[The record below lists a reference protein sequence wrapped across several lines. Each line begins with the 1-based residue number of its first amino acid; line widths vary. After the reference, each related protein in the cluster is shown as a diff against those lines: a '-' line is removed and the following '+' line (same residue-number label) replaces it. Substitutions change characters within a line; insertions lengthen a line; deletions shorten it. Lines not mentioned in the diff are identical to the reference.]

1 MVNESTQIDPL
12 FNNLIT
18 LLSAESQADPYNAP
32 FLKYVEERRSL
43 VKQADKNLAR
53 EAIRGINRYSDEFA
67 FSDVNAKNIKDL
79 IDSMYDLVN
88 R

>member
-18 LLSAESQADPYNAP
+18 LLSAESQADPYNAQ

-43 VKQADKNLAR
+43 VKQADENHAR

-67 FSDVNAKNIKDL
+67 FSDVNAKKIKDL
-79 IDSMYDLVN
+79 IDSLYDLVN